1 MFCLIPI
8 QVVELHVMKPE
19 TEFFIVTSITSGD
32 QPSTLEHDA
41 ALFDSGFEGN
51 QAPSIWCLSCYEGL
65 IVAGCGNGRLEVFYL
80 INCNSCYST
89 NKRILFDQLKWL

>member
-32 QPSTLEHDA
+32 HPSTLEHDA

-80 INCNSCYST
+80 ISCNSCYST